1 MRKKHILC
9 TALLA
14 TAGVLSS
21 CNDFLNVNPDNRT
34 QIDTPEKVRQVL
46 VSAYPENSFAL
57 MGEYMSDNVDEYQ
70 NTYSNIAIDE
80 MYRWKDATQVTNDT
94 PNRLWG
100 TYYSS
105 IANANEALKAIEK
118 LGGPTTELLR
128 LCKGEA
134 LLCRAYA
141 HFMLVNIFC
150 MNYGMP
156 NSNSDM
162 GIYYMYDTDTRIGQM
177 NPRGTV
183 AEVYQKIAKD
193 LEEGLQLVGDSHLK
207 VPKFHF
213 NKQAAYAFA
222 ARFYLFHEEWDKA
235 VKYATACLG
244 SSPKTMLRDWQSYQT
259 QPKTEES
266 YTLKYINTD
275 NKCNLL
281 MQKAFT
287 DAGRAFGNDGQLT
300 GKKYTHGPYLDTNET
315 LRANNI
321 WGSGGYWD
329 QSPFIYTVGGSI
341 SYDITYRIPALFQI
355 INPVSGTGYSSS
367 ILPILT
373 ADETL
378 LNRAEA
384 YVMLKQYDLAAED
397 LTLWMQNIVKTSM
410 VLTPARIETFYK
422 AVDYSYSD
430 AQKLQSTIKKHLKPK
445 FAIDAEGS
453 LQECMLQCVLGF
465 KRIESLQTGMRW
477 FDIKRYNIAIVRR
490 VISDSGAPMKVTD
503 ILKEDD
509 PRRAVQVPQDP
520 RDAGVP
526 MNPRN

>member
-1 MRKKHILC
+1 MQ
-9 TALLA
+9 
-14 TAGVLSS
+14 
-21 CNDFLNVNPDNRT
+21 P
-34 QIDTPEKVRQVL
+34 
-46 VSAYPENSFAL
+46 
-57 MGEYMSDNVDEYQ
+57 VD
-70 NTYSNIAIDE
+70 A
-80 MYRWKDATQVTNDT
+80 
-94 PNRLWG
+94 
-100 TYYSS
+100 
-105 IANANEALKAIEK
+105 
-118 LGGPTTELLR
+118 
-128 LCKGEA
+128 KGIHR
-134 LLCRAYA
+134 C
-141 HFMLVNIFC
+141 
-150 MNYGMP
+150 
-156 NSNSDM
+156 
-162 GIYYMYDTDTRIGQM
+162 
-177 NPRGTV
+177 
-183 AEVYQKIAKD
+183 
-193 LEEGLQLVGDSHLK
+193 
-207 VPKFHF
+207 
-213 NKQAAYAFA
+213 
-222 ARFYLFHEEWDKA
+222 
-235 VKYATACLG
+235 
-244 SSPKTMLRDWQSYQT
+244 
-259 QPKTEES
+259 
-266 YTLKYINTD
+266 
-275 NKCNLL
+275 
-281 MQKAFT
+281 
-287 DAGRAFGNDGQLT
+287 GRAFGNDGQLT

-341 SYDITYRIPALFQI
+341 SYDITFRIPALFQI